1 MNKKMAVIVSGWYF
15 PMLYYNQLSAQQIP
29 EGWEVHNIG
38 IFIQYYDYLEKFSGI
53 IGLYMKDMKEDRGE
67 LDLTLLIEK
76 HQKEIWD
83 YKQRESEWIRTDN
96 LLKGAYKIVDDMSA
110 KLVKQQKRID
120 ELEFNNKVYKEELQK
135 VLLMENILE
144 YLYILIIIIYID
156 Y

>member
-1 MNKKMAVIVSGWYF
+1 MN
-15 PMLYYNQLSAQQIP
+15 
-29 EGWEVHNIG
+29 
-38 IFIQYYDYLEKFSGI
+38 
-53 IGLYMKDMKEDRGE
+53 DMKEDRGE

-135 VLLMENILE
+135 VLAKKQK
-144 YLYILIIIIYID
+144 
-156 Y
+156 

>member
-1 MNKKMAVIVSGWYF
+1 
-15 PMLYYNQLSAQQIP
+15 
-29 EGWEVHNIG
+29 
-38 IFIQYYDYLEKFSGI
+38 
-53 IGLYMKDMKEDRGE
+53 MKEDRGE

-135 VLLMENILE
+135 VLAKKQK
-144 YLYILIIIIYID
+144 
-156 Y
+156 

>member
-1 MNKKMAVIVSGWYF
+1 MN
-15 PMLYYNQLSAQQIP
+15 
-29 EGWEVHNIG
+29 
-38 IFIQYYDYLEKFSGI
+38 DT
-53 IGLYMKDMKEDRGE
+53 KEDRGE

-135 VLLMENILE
+135 VLAKKQK
-144 YLYILIIIIYID
+144 
-156 Y
+156 

>member
-1 MNKKMAVIVSGWYF
+1 
-15 PMLYYNQLSAQQIP
+15 
-29 EGWEVHNIG
+29 
-38 IFIQYYDYLEKFSGI
+38 
-53 IGLYMKDMKEDRGE
+53 MKEDRGE

-83 YKQRESEWIRTDN
+83 YKQRETEWIRTDN

-135 VLLMENILE
+135 VLAKKQK
-144 YLYILIIIIYID
+144 
-156 Y
+156 

>member
-1 MNKKMAVIVSGWYF
+1 MN
-15 PMLYYNQLSAQQIP
+15 
-29 EGWEVHNIG
+29 
-38 IFIQYYDYLEKFSGI
+38 
-53 IGLYMKDMKEDRGE
+53 DMKEDRGE

-135 VLLMENILE
+135 VLAKEQK
-144 YLYILIIIIYID
+144 
-156 Y
+156 

>member
-1 MNKKMAVIVSGWYF
+1 
-15 PMLYYNQLSAQQIP
+15 
-29 EGWEVHNIG
+29 
-38 IFIQYYDYLEKFSGI
+38 
-53 IGLYMKDMKEDRGE
+53 MKEDRGE

-120 ELEFNNKVYKEELQK
+120 ELEFNNKVYKKELQK
-135 VLLMENILE
+135 VLAKKQK
-144 YLYILIIIIYID
+144 
-156 Y
+156 

>member
-1 MNKKMAVIVSGWYF
+1 
-15 PMLYYNQLSAQQIP
+15 
-29 EGWEVHNIG
+29 
-38 IFIQYYDYLEKFSGI
+38 
-53 IGLYMKDMKEDRGE
+53 MKEDRGE

-83 YKQRESEWIRTDN
+83 YKPRESEWIRTDN

-135 VLLMENILE
+135 VLAKKQK
-144 YLYILIIIIYID
+144 
-156 Y
+156 

>member
-1 MNKKMAVIVSGWYF
+1 
-15 PMLYYNQLSAQQIP
+15 
-29 EGWEVHNIG
+29 
-38 IFIQYYDYLEKFSGI
+38 
-53 IGLYMKDMKEDRGE
+53 MKEDRGE

-135 VLLMENILE
+135 VLAKEQK
-144 YLYILIIIIYID
+144 
-156 Y
+156 

>member
-1 MNKKMAVIVSGWYF
+1 
-15 PMLYYNQLSAQQIP
+15 
-29 EGWEVHNIG
+29 
-38 IFIQYYDYLEKFSGI
+38 
-53 IGLYMKDMKEDRGE
+53 MKEDRGE

-120 ELEFNNKVYKEELQK
+120 ELEFNNKDYKEELQN
-135 VLLMENILE
+135 VLAKKQK
-144 YLYILIIIIYID
+144 
-156 Y
+156 

>member
-1 MNKKMAVIVSGWYF
+1 MN
-15 PMLYYNQLSAQQIP
+15 
-29 EGWEVHNIG
+29 
-38 IFIQYYDYLEKFSGI
+38 
-53 IGLYMKDMKEDRGE
+53 DMKEDRGE
-67 LDLTLLIEK
+67 LDLTLLIEN

-135 VLLMENILE
+135 VLAKKQK
-144 YLYILIIIIYID
+144 
-156 Y
+156 

>member
-1 MNKKMAVIVSGWYF
+1 MN
-15 PMLYYNQLSAQQIP
+15 
-29 EGWEVHNIG
+29 
-38 IFIQYYDYLEKFSGI
+38 
-53 IGLYMKDMKEDRGE
+53 DMKEDRGE

-135 VLLMENILE
+135 VLAIEQK
-144 YLYILIIIIYID
+144 
-156 Y
+156 